1 VGSERAQNVPLTGA
15 RAIILDLP
23 QHPELQRVNEGY
35 EQLDFE
41 AAGSHIAIEIPGDWT
56 AMQAQDME
64 EAARWREATDRLF
77 SRYVGAEAGQYVIT
91 GVATDRGQHFLI
103 GQRVD
108 DALLAHLG
116 HVGE

>member
-1 VGSERAQNVPLTGA
+1 VPLSGG

-23 QHPELQRVNEGY
+23 QHPELERVNHGY
-35 EQLDFE
+35 EALNFE
-41 AAGSHIAIEIPGDWT
+41 AAGSHIAIEIPSGWT
-56 AMQAQDME
+56 TMQAQEVD

-77 SRYVGAEAGQYVIT
+77 SHYVGSESGQYVIT
-91 GVATDRGQHFLI
+91 GVATDQDQRFLI

-116 HVGE
+116 HVGS